1 MFFFLPKINKRA
13 LGEGFTEQNK
23 VCVITVLLPG
33 SRGRAGS
40 QRAPGQPR
48 GRSARP
54 PDPPGAFCLGGLP
67 FVSVTLSKAFSP
79 GRTRPWLPPA
89 SPRLPLP
96 SPTTGCRH
104 CTEPAEC
111 AFPRGRSPA
120 AVSGHPWGLL
130 RRCLS
135 VTAAA
140 PRPRPVPRQPGGP
153 GPRPRPPTTSQQGLL
168 VRFGAPWLALLCA
181 PGPPQAPRDN

>member
-89 SPRLPLP
+89 SPRLPPLRD
-96 SPTTGCRH
+96 S
-104 CTEPAEC
+104 
-111 AFPRGRSPA
+111 RSPA
-120 AVSGHPWGLL
+120 RRLGAATAQSPRSAPSPGDAARLRSAGIHGGSSG
-130 RRCLS
+130 
-135 VTAAA
+135 AAS
-140 PRPRPVPRQPGGP
+140 R
-153 GPRPRPPTTSQQGLL
+153 
-168 VRFGAPWLALLCA
+168 
-181 PGPPQAPRDN
+181 